1 MDSEL
6 SSRTNGSEDAD
17 PVLEIMHAASAL
29 RRLAELLQLEEKDV
43 GTAFTLNA
51 ISERL
56 QRAGEAIDN
65 TGRV

>member
-1 MDSEL
+1 MTSNPPEGERSE
-6 SSRTNGSEDAD
+6 GQD
-17 PVLEIMHAASAL
+17 PVLEVMHAASAL